1 MKRIFILLTVIIIC
15 LCVTACGNNKAQVS
29 DGETKEVESSDA
41 AATSVDKETETQK
54 ADVPDSETDSAEEDT
69 ETQKPDDSAQEYSLD
84 EMDGLYKFQGRA
96 IVNDNGLAMLSSADI
111 VEFNANCSG
120 RVVVK
125 MFAVK
130 TPSSLIDVYFTGYVD
145 EKRCEERFHIGEKGE
160 TEFVLANNLAEGEH
174 SFRIVR
180 QTEWD
185 HGDTYFAGV
194 KLNGELS
201 APPENNRL
209 LIEFIGDSLATGFG
223 NLSDIPDS
231 AGSWSGAP
239 VFQDASQAYP
249 YRVGYSL
256 MADISVV
263 AIQGI
268 GCACGGQQFT
278 MNDIYKTYPRVRE
291 KDYTFE
297 PERQADIVVIHML
310 ANDAGTAGSKGVTTS
325 EIVEKAI
332 ELVTTVR
339 GTYPDAKIIFA
350 PTAYYDLIYKE
361 FEKLGGEEA
370 GYYMTSIP
378 MDASGK
384 GGHPSVWGHSSAM
397 TSLMSTIA
405 SISGM
410 YE

>member
-1 MKRIFILLTVIIIC
+1 MKRILILLTVIIIC
-15 LCVTACGNNKAQVS
+15 LCFTACGKETNQVPDS
-29 DGETKEVESSDA
+29 ETKEVEISDA
-41 AATSVDKETETQK
+41 AATSDDIDTETQK
-54 ADVPDSETDSAEEDT
+54 AEVPDTETYSAEEDT
-69 ETQKPDDSAQEYSLD
+69 ETQKPDAPARDYSLGD
-84 EMDGLYKFQGRA
+84 MDGLYKFQGRA

-120 RVVVK
+120 IVTVK

-160 TEFVLANNLAEGEH
+160 TEFVLATDLTEGEH

-201 APPENNRL
+201 APPENNKL

-239 VFQDASQAYP
+239 VFQDATQAYP
-249 YRVGYSL
+249 YKVGYTL

-268 GCACGGQQFT
+268 GCACGGQ
-278 MNDIYKTYPRVRE
+278 
-291 KDYTFE
+291 
-297 PERQADIVVIHML
+297 
-310 ANDAGTAGSKGVTTS
+310 
-325 EIVEKAI
+325 
-332 ELVTTVR
+332 
-339 GTYPDAKIIFA
+339 
-350 PTAYYDLIYKE
+350 
-361 FEKLGGEEA
+361 
-370 GYYMTSIP
+370 
-378 MDASGK
+378 
-384 GGHPSVWGHSSAM
+384 
-397 TSLMSTIA
+397 
-405 SISGM
+405 
-410 YE
+410 